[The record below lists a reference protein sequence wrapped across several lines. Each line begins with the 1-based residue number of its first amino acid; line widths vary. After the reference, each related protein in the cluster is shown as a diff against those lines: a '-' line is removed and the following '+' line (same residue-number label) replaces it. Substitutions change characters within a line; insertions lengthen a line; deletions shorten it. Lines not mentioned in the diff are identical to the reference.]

1 MSKAVRLFT
10 SESVTEGHP
19 DKIADQISD
28 AILDDLLTQDPKSR
42 VAVETLI
49 TTGQVHVAGE
59 VTTSGFADVM
69 SLVRETVLSI
79 GYDSSEKGF
88 DGNSCGVS
96 ISIGQQSSDIAQ
108 GVDRAVEERVTK
120 SNDPI
125 DLQGAGDQGLMFGY
139 ASNETPSLLPLPI
152 YLSHRLAE
160 RLTEVRKSGL
170 LPYLRPDGKTQ
181 VTIGYEGDRPVAIDT
196 IVISSQHAEEVD
208 VDRKLAPDI
217 KEHVID
223 VVLAG
228 SGLDLS
234 QVRTLI
240 NPTGRFVIGGPMGD
254 AGLPGRKI
262 IVDTYGGMA
271 RHGGGAFSGKDPSKV
286 DRSAAYAMRW
296 VAKNVVAAGLADR
309 CEVQVAYAIGKAQPV
324 GLFVETFGSN
334 KVSEASIQRA
344 ITEGFDLRP
353 AAIIRDLNLLRP
365 IYKKTAAY
373 GHFGREL
380 PEFTWERTDRAHA
393 LIAAAKG

>member
-1 MSKAVRLFT
+1 MAKRLFT

-19 DKIADQISD
+19 DKIADAISD
-28 AILDDLLTQDPKSR
+28 AVLDSLLAQDAKSR
-42 VAVETLI
+42 VACETLI

-59 VTTSGFADVM
+59 VTTEGYADVM
-69 SLVRETVLSI
+69 GLVRETVLNI

-96 ISIGQQSSDIAQ
+96 ISIGQQSPDIAV
-108 GVDRAVEERVTK
+108 GVDHAFEERVAASK
-120 SNDPI
+120 DPL

-139 ASNETPSLLPLPI
+139 ATRDTKELMPLPI
-152 YLSHRLAE
+152 AMAHRLAE
-160 RLTEVRKSGL
+160 RLSSERKNGQL
-170 LPYLRPDGKTQ
+170 GYLRPDGKTQ
-181 VTIGYEGDRPVAIDT
+181 VTIEYDGDKPVALNT
-196 IVISSQHAEEVD
+196 VVISSQHAPEI
-208 VDRKLAPDI
+208 DI
-217 KEHVID
+217 EKKMTPEIKKFVID
-223 VVLAG
+223 PVLA
-228 SGLDLS
+228 SFDLPTS
-234 QVRTLI
+234 DVRILI

-254 AGLPGRKI
+254 AGLTGRKI

-324 GLFVETFGSN
+324 GLFVETFGTEKIPVQQISDALL
-334 KVSEASIQRA
+334 KV
-344 ITEGFDLRP
+344 FDLRP

-365 IYKKTAAY
+365 IYSKTSAY

-380 PEFTWERTDRAHA
+380 ADFTWEKTDKASA
-393 LIAAAKG
+393 LAAAVKG